1 MSPGAYTELALVEA
15 AAMEVLASLDWPAV
29 SAVEETFGV
38 GATLG
43 RGSQREVVLLGRL
56 RAALGKLNPDAPAAA
71 INLAADELTRERVAM
86 GPAAANREVH
96 RLLTDGIKVTVK
108 DERTGREE
116 PRTLRV
122 VDWERPSENDF
133 LAVEQLAVQG
143 PLYRCIPD
151 VVLFVNGLPWV
162 VVELKRPGVPVRQ
175 AFDENL
181 TSYQHVQNGVARLF
195 AFNALL
201 IASNGTDAKVGSLTA
216 DWGRFFEWKRVERED
231 EPRRVSLEVLLRG
244 TCEKGRLLDL
254 ARNFSLFS
262 EHKTGL
268 AKILAQN
275 HQYLGVNNAI
285 RKALEAREAGH
296 GRAGVFWQTQGSGKS
311 FSMVFFAQ
319 KILRTVPGNWT
330 FVVVTDRVELDEQI
344 AKTFAA
350 CGAVQDATACHASS
364 GAHLRRL
371 LRENHRY
378 VFTLIHK
385 FQTAEVLND
394 RRDIIVIADE
404 AHRSQYD
411 QLAMN
416 MRAALPNALFVAFT
430 GTPLIAGEERTREVF
445 GDYVSIYDF
454 QQSIEDGATVPLFYE
469 NRTPELR
476 LVNPELNEDLYDVID
491 EAGLDEQGEARLQR
505 LLGQRYHLITR
516 DDRLDTVAK
525 DVVQHFL
532 GRGFQGKAMVVTID
546 KATALRTYE
555 KVRREWDAERARVRA
570 AIDYGQGEGEQAKL
584 VERLRRLDAVDMAVI
599 VSPGQNEVEEMRKL
613 GLGIVSHRKRMV
625 ESQPPLDEKFKDPDD
640 PLSLVFVC
648 AMWLTGFDA
657 PSCSTVYLDKPMRNH
672 TLMQT
677 IARPNR
683 VFPGKHSGVIVDYSN
698 VFQSLEKA
706 LAIYGAAAG
715 VRTPVREKDALIDEL
730 RDAIGEL
737 DAFCAAAGVQLAI
750 IEASANAL
758 ERLTRVG
765 EATNALLAPDERRKV
780 FLAQARLAERL
791 YAAIKPHQR
800 AAEFAAR
807 MSTLAALVDRIRSE
821 TAPEQA
827 ELGEVLRRIG
837 DVLDRSIEGAE
848 MVREGGPP
856 PIDLSRID
864 FPALAERFKTSI
876 TKNLDLERL
885 KAAIR
890 AQLDRL
896 IAANE
901 TRVDLR
907 ERFEALIDEYNI
919 GSKQIEQL
927 FLELLEL
934 SRNLTEEESRHVRE
948 QLSEEE
954 LVVFDLLTRPG
965 PELTTEERNEVK
977 KVARHLLT
985 TIRGILTVDWQ
996 KTTQS
1001 RARVLEAIKD
1011 ALDAGLPP
1019 SYTRELFEA
1028 KSGAVFQHVYE
1039 RYGIAA

>member
-1 MSPGAYTELALVEA
+1 MSPNAYTELALVEA
-15 AAMEVLASLDWPAV
+15 AAMEVLAALDWPVV
-29 SAVEETFGV
+29 SAVDETFGP
-38 GATLG
+38 GGTLG
-43 RGSQREVVLLGRL
+43 RESERDVALVGRL
-56 RAALGKLNPDAPAAA
+56 RAALAKLNPGVPAAA
-71 INLAADELTRERVAM
+71 LDLAVDELLRDRIAM
-86 GPAAANREVH
+86 GPAAANQEVH
-96 RLLTDGIKVTVK
+96 DLLTEGVK
-108 DERTGREE
+108 LSLRDDRTGRQE

-133 LAVEQLAVQG
+133 LAVEQLALQG

-162 VVELKRPGVPVRQ
+162 VIELKRPGVSVRQ

-181 TSYQHVQNGVARLF
+181 TSYQHPQNGVPRLF

-201 IASNGTDAKVGSLTA
+201 VASNGTEAKVGSLTA
-216 DWGRFFEWKRVERED
+216 DWGRFFDWKRVERED

-244 TCEKGRLLDL
+244 TCEQGRLLDL
-254 ARNFSLFS
+254 VRNFSLFS

-268 AKILAQN
+268 TKILAQN
-275 HQYLGVNNAI
+275 HQYLGVNNAL
-285 RKALEAREAGH
+285 RKALEARDAGH

-330 FVVVTDRVELDEQI
+330 FVVVTDRVELDDQI

-350 CGAVQDATACHASS
+350 CGAVEDATACHASS
-364 GAHLRRL
+364 GAHLRQL

-378 VFTLIHK
+378 VFSLIHK

-394 RRDIIVIADE
+394 RRDVIVIADE

-476 LVNPELNEDLYDVID
+476 LVNPDLNDDIYDVID
-491 EAGLDEQGEARLQR
+491 DAGLDEQSEARLQR

-516 DDRLDTVAK
+516 DDRLDTVAR
-525 DVVQHFL
+525 DIVQHFL
-532 GRGFQGKAMVVTID
+532 GRGFQGKAMVVSID
-546 KATALRTYE
+546 KATALRTHD

-570 AIDYGQGEGEQAKL
+570 AIDYAQGEEEQSRL
-584 VERLRRLDAVDMAVI
+584 VERIQRLETVDMAVI
-599 VSPGQNEVEEMRKL
+599 VSPGQNEIEEMRKL
-613 GLGIVSHRKRMV
+613 GLDIVPHRRRMA

-677 IARPNR
+677 IARANR
-683 VFPGKHSGVIVDYSN
+683 VYPGKHSGVIVDYAN

-715 VRTPVREKDALIDEL
+715 VRTPVREKDALVDEL
-730 RDAIGEL
+730 RAAIAEL
-737 DAFCAAAGVQLAI
+737 DAFCVAAGVRLAA
-750 IEASANAL
+750 IEASGNAL

-765 EATNALLAPDERRKV
+765 EAANALLAPDERRKA
-780 FLAQARLAERL
+780 FLAHARLADRL
-791 YAAIKPHQR
+791 YAAIKPHR
-800 AAEFAAR
+800 TAAEFAVR
-807 MSTLAALVDRIRSE
+807 MSTVTALAERIRTE

-827 ELGEVLRRIG
+827 DLGGVLRRIG
-837 DVLDRSIEGAE
+837 EVLDRSIAGAD
-848 MVREGGPP
+848 MARDGGPP
-856 PIDLSRID
+856 PIDLSSID
-864 FPALAERFKTSI
+864 FQALAKRFRAST

-907 ERFEALIDEYNI
+907 ERFESLIDEYNV

-965 PELTTEERNEVK
+965 PDLTTDERNEVK
-977 KVARHLLT
+977 KVARQLLAI
-985 TIRGILTVDWQ
+985 IRGILTVDWQ

-1011 ALDAGLPP
+1011 ALDSGLPP
-1019 SYTRELFEA
+1019 AYTRELFEA

-1039 RYGIAA
+1039 RYGMAV